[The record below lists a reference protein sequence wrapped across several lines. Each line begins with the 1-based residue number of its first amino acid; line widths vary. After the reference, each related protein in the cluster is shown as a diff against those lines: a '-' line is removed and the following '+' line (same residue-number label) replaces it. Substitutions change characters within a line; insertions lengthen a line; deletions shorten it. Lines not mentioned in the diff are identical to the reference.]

1 MWVRSRPT
9 LCVHPART
17 ARPSLLPLIGYGKAG
32 LEGATLCYSS
42 RRAERQPERWAA
54 GVLTCAGRSK
64 RKVNRNFSIIT
75 LDMICGGLYNG
86 PACKE
91 TVKDAESQGG
101 EVASRSE
108 SPRRPAEEC
117 KELAPNAERNWTW
130 NVGKT
135 SADGGTL
142 PTTVRLAS
150 A

>member
-1 MWVRSRPT
+1 MEKP
-9 LCVHPART
+9 
-17 ARPSLLPLIGYGKAG
+17 G
-32 LEGATLCYSS
+32 LKGLHFVIACTG
-42 RRAERQPERWAA
+42 RNANRGGAA
-54 GVLTCAGRSK
+54 GVLACTGKSK

-75 LDMICGGLYNG
+75 LDMICRGLYNG

-101 EVASRSE
+101 AVASRSE
-108 SPRRPAEEC
+108 SPRRPATKC
-117 KELAPNAERNWTW
+117 RELAPNAERNRTW